1 MDIRET
7 CPGERLV
14 VTGKRQ
20 RLIRIAA
27 GETHRPAGDDGG
39 NVTWPF
45 LTRIGL
51 QLAQEHVHQIL
62 EALALGEDQ
71 RALKQRRGRKCLD
84 RLQETAVAGIVD
96 ELADGG
102 MARFHMQGGR
112 TQAGILHEGER
123 GAHAVIRAC
132 AAGEAHG
139 TAVAAAIGKSHDRV
153 GRAEIEAESPLLR
166 HRHILVADRKTR
178 PA

>member
-1 MDIRET
+1 MDFRKT
-7 CPGERLV
+7 GTRQRFVVAGE
-14 VTGKRQ
+14 RQ

-27 GETHRPAGDDGG
+27 GETHGATGDDGRD
-39 NVTWPF
+39 VAWP
-45 LTRIGL
+45 LCARIGF

-112 TQAGILHEGER
+112 TKAGILHEGER

-139 TAVAAAIGKSHDRV
+139 TAFAAAVGKSHDRV